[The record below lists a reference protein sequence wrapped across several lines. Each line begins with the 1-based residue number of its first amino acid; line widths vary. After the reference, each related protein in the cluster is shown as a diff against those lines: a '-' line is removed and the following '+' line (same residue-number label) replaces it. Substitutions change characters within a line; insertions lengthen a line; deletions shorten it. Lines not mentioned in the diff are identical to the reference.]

1 MSYLEFGNGIADE
14 AITWR
19 KEGHAAS
26 SCESTDANRSNT
38 ATRYSESKSIK
49 LQVDINPSVSW
60 SD

>member
-1 MSYLEFGNGIADE
+1 MSYLEFGNGITDE

-19 KEGHAAS
+19 KKGHAAS
-26 SCESTDANRSNT
+26 SCESTDPNRRNT

-49 LQVDINPSVSW
+49 FQVDINPPVSW